1 MKHLMSDISFVHS
14 SGKQRLVNRRFAL
27 SASLL
32 CTAVAGLPQSFL
44 ARSVYASLA
53 SPSIGGFSVEGL
65 GRLAIAMQGAV
76 DRGAVDGLLT
86 LLFRRGVVAHLGRYG
101 WQNKSANIP
110 MTREAI
116 FWIASMTKPITSV
129 AALILVDEHK
139 MKLTDPVDPWL
150 PELARPFLLQDS
162 SDPNSR
168 KPSPHPIR
176 IVDLLTHRSGVS
188 TVGVAAA
195 LSGAN
200 NYADQS
206 IDSWISE
213 VGKLPLDNIPGST
226 FAYGNSF
233 DILGVLIERAA
244 GMPFADFLRTRIFE
258 PLHMS
263 DTSFFVPKDKRSR
276 LAVGSNNDVREAP
289 MSMPN
294 VIHAAGGL
302 YSTADDYLKFARML
316 LGRGRLEET
325 RIISHRSLDYMTS
338 NYLTPEQ
345 RQQSFLGIK
354 EFWRGEG
361 FGLGVAVKDDLTINS
376 PVMGVGSPGT
386 FGWPGVSGVWW
397 AVDPRE
403 DMIQIFMVQG
413 GENEAPRRAFQE
425 RAYQAIAD

>member
-1 MKHLMSDISFVHS
+1 MSDIF
-14 SGKQRLVNRRFAL
+14 LVNSGDGQKLVDRRYVL
-27 SASLL
+27 RASLL
-32 CTAVAGLPQSFL
+32 GATLASLPQSSL
-44 ARSVYASLA
+44 LPSAYAGLA

-65 GRLAIAMQGAV
+65 GRLAVAMQGAV
-76 DRGAVDGLLT
+76 DRGAVDGLVT

-101 WQNKSANIP
+101 WQNKLANIP

-139 MKLTDPVDPWL
+139 MKLSDPVDPWL
-150 PELARPFLLQDS
+150 PELAKPFLLHDP
-162 SDPNSR
+162 SDPDSR
-168 KPSPHPIR
+168 KPSPQPIR
-176 IVDLLTHRSGVS
+176 IIDLLTHRSGVS
-188 TVGVAAA
+188 TVGLAAA
-195 LSGAN
+195 LGEAN
-200 NYADQS
+200 VYADENF
-206 IDSWISE
+206 DTWISE

-233 DILGVLIERAA
+233 DILGILIERAA

-258 PLHMS
+258 PLRMR
-263 DTSFFVPKDKRSR
+263 DTAFFVPKDKRSR
-276 LAVGSNNDVREAP
+276 LAIGSNNPAREVP
-289 MSMPN
+289 TRTPS

-302 YSTADDYLKFARML
+302 YSTVDDYLQFARML
-316 LGRGRLEET
+316 LGRGQLEKT

-345 RQQSFLGIK
+345 RQQSFFGIK
-354 EFWRGEG
+354 KFWHGEG
-361 FGLGVAVKDDLTINS
+361 FGLGVAVKDDLAVNS

-413 GENEAPRRAFQE
+413 GDNEAPRRAFQE